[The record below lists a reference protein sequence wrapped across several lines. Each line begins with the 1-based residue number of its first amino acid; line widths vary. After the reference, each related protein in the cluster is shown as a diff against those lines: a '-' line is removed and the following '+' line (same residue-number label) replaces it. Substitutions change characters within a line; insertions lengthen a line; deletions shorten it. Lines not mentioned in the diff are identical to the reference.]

1 MKFDLTENGYSVEQV
16 DAYLSRI
23 KQVYEEII
31 KKQREYLDKLKEEN
45 GELLTKNKKFE
56 EEKET
61 LAKAIK
67 NAIDKSD
74 ELNNLMTKKV
84 SKEIASLRSFRTKWS
99 DYLQKLEE
107 QYPVDDKI
115 KHAKEMDGLIGE
127 AMDQIESE
135 DEGEPFDYNEAI
147 HPTESLAE
155 LLKSFGIDGE
165 K

>member
-67 NAIDKSD
+67 NAIDKTD
-74 ELNNLMTKKV
+74 
-84 SKEIASLRSFRTKWS
+84 
-99 DYLQKLEE
+99 
-107 QYPVDDKI
+107 
-115 KHAKEMDGLIGE
+115 
-127 AMDQIESE
+127 
-135 DEGEPFDYNEAI
+135 
-147 HPTESLAE
+147 
-155 LLKSFGIDGE
+155 
-165 K
+165 